1 MIDNVKIKDDGNYY
15 CNITNEWK
23 NRKTSS
29 VVQLTVNGKM
39 AKIAQNFRIEGNFGV
54 WKNRQIWQISNH
66 KFAKVSLA
74 KILFSILNNYINV
87 QVYFAKCIFVVNL
100 PKFVP
105 TKISL
110 YAVHSYM
117 NYYLYCLM
125 ITT

>member
-15 CNITNEWK
+15 CNITNEWT

-39 AKIAQNFRIEGNFGV
+39 AIIVQNFRIEGNFGV

-87 QVYFAKCIFVVNL
+87 QVYFSNVFCSEFAKFCTHQNFPL
-100 PKFVP
+100 CS
-105 TKISL
+105 T
-110 YAVHSYM
+110 
-117 NYYLYCLM
+117 
-125 ITT
+125 